1 MSGGIFWGPKCFNT
15 SFFSWV
21 FLEIGRKSFG
31 ARICFWSGGPSKK
44 HFICLEAFCE
54 EDRFFEKN
62 WYLQNWFRCLT
73 GNFVDLWR
81 QNLARLSKVRITR
94 PDIFWARTTFFI
106 KPILLFFFRTLT
118 RIFPMKFWRKF
129 RRCRQNSKLRV
140 RKLFVELHNFR
151 GNFFFFLLSAFG
163 QKKYLRKKICTI
175 ESFYSACP
183 KKLFR

>member
-1 MSGGIFWGPKCFNT
+1 MG
-15 SFFSWV
+15 V
-21 FLEIGRKSFG
+21 FGNWEKKKFG

-54 EDRFFEKN
+54 EDRFFWEKLIFTELISVSDRQFFGPLETKFGPALKSAH
-62 WYLQNWFRCLT
+62 YASRC
-73 GNFVDLWR
+73 F
-81 QNLARLSKVRITR
+81 LSKNN
-94 PDIFWARTTFFI
+94 FFHKTHFVI
-106 KPILLFFFRTLT
+106 FFRNLT

-163 QKKYLRKKICTI
+163 QKKYFRKKICTI